1 MEDKV
6 DVAAPKQD
14 HKNVLYR
21 ATFDAREMVRKK
33 SPVWGA
39 KNKKLLYTLCC
50 PDGAESHSGT
60 CLILTRVD
68 RAYFCRLNYLHEME
82 RVFVSLQFH
91 TKR

>member
-39 KNKKLLYTLCC
+39 KNKKLLYSLCC
-50 PDGAESHSGT
+50 PDGAESHSGVT
-60 CLILTRVD
+60 TNSMLTRPD
-68 RAYFCRLNYLHEME
+68 RAYFCRHNYLHEME
-82 RVFVSLQFH
+82 RVFVSL
-91 TKR
+91 